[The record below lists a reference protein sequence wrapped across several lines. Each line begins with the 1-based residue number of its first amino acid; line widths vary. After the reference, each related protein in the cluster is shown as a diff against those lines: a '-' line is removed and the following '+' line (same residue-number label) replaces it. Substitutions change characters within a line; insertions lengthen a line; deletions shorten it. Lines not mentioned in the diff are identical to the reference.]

1 MSAALPVT
9 LAGEPV
15 MLDSRRAL
23 YWPGG
28 GVLALADVHLGK
40 GALLRSRDAAAPGGY
55 TAADI
60 EEIADLLDDYRPQ
73 RLIICGDLMHP
84 PARDDAAWLDALR
97 GLRQRHADTRF
108 EIARGNPEAGAKP
121 AAGLDIHVAAR
132 VEVPP
137 FVFLPEPETPV
148 EGYGIAGHWQPV
160 TVLRGM
166 GEALRQPVFWM
177 RAGFAVLPAFGSF
190 SGGMDAEPVAG
201 DQLYAVSPQAVQ
213 PITHPPSSSK
223 RNSSCAS

>member
-23 YWPGG
+23 YWPVGS
-28 GVLALADVHLGK
+28 VLVLADVHLGK
-40 GALLRSRDAAAPGGY
+40 GALLRSRDAAVPGGY

-73 RLIICGDLMHP
+73 RLVVCGDLMHP
-84 PARDDAAWLDALR
+84 PARDDQAWLDALR
-97 GLRQRHADTRF
+97 GLRQRYADTRF
-108 EIARGNPEAGAKP
+108 EIAQGKSGVGAKLP
-121 AAGLDIHVAAR
+121 VDLDISVAERITA
-132 VEVPP
+132 PP
-137 FVFLPEPETPV
+137 FVFLHEPESPA
-148 EGYGIAGHWQPV
+148 EGYGIAGHWHPV

-177 RAGFAVLPAFGSF
+177 RAGHAVLPAFGSF
-190 SGGMDAEPVAG
+190 TGGMEVEPEAG
-201 DQLYAVSPQAVQ
+201 DQLYAVSPRAVQ
-213 PITHPPSSSK
+213 AIPLSSSASR
-223 RNSSCAS
+223 RNPPCAS